1 MDPQWGRSVG
11 NRDVFAFGITF
22 APDPCGGRAMTPDD
36 ALSWGGF
43 QLWAR
48 GKNLCAH
55 RELGERLESAH
66 WHLLPLMEWLADNWD
81 PLLHE
86 ERLPI
91 GAGSGD
97 AWGALRETRFPPAA
111 IENDERKASSWY
123 GAWQEWMFRHA
134 LQTAAE
140 GGLFP
145 DVVFRRYRDSVEI
158 SWGPAR
164 GAGMPDHFRFTESE
178 RGVERLP
185 PGAVAGPLHEALSE
199 AARYLQ
205 ARAPESGRIR
215 KLNRKLAA
223 LKRANGAR
231 EKRLAW
237 LAGLGTS
244 VRGVT
249 AGWRRAR
256 TCLAEVNGRNGA
268 APSLLPVSESPL
280 VIDRSCH
287 AALMFRS
294 LAPRAEDCDIAALAG
309 MMAEFRSPEGDA
321 RAMRDIRR
329 PAPAADETAAPED
342 GYDLAEELHEH
353 YDGKFHRGDCVD
365 IERMLAQL
373 DVGVAELRLHDR
385 AIRGVAIAGPRHR
398 PAIGVNANHPANE
411 RACGRR
417 FTLAHE
423 LCHLLF
429 DRGEEGRLAIA
440 SGPWAPRGME
450 RRADAFAAMLLMPWP
465 AVQRAVA
472 RSNIPIGTAEGVRGL
487 AQRLRVGAPA
497 ALSHLTNMA
506 LIDDDARRR
515 IEDGLWRTTH

>member
-1 MDPQWGRSVG
+1 MDPQWGKSVG
-11 NRDVFAFGITF
+11 NRDVFAFEITF
-22 APDPCGGRAMTPDD
+22 APDPCDGRAMTPDD

-43 QLWAR
+43 QIWAGGR
-48 GKNLCAH
+48 NLCAH

-66 WHLLPLMEWLADNWD
+66 WHLLPLMEWLAKNWD

-91 GAGSGD
+91 GAESGD

-111 IENDERKASSWY
+111 IENDERQASSWY
-123 GAWQEWMFRHA
+123 GAWQEWSFRHA
-134 LQTAAE
+134 LRTAAD

-145 DVVFRRYRDSVEI
+145 DVVLRRYRDSVEI

-164 GAGMPDHFRFTESE
+164 GAGMPSHFRFTESE

-185 PGAVAGPLHEALSE
+185 PGAVAGPLHEVLSD
-199 AARYLQ
+199 AARCLQ
-205 ARAPESGRIR
+205 ARAPESSRIR

-231 EKRLAW
+231 KRRLAW

-244 VRGVT
+244 KHGVT
-249 AGWRRAR
+249 SGWRRAR
-256 TCLAEVNGRNGA
+256 KRLARTEGGNGA
-268 APSLLPVSESPL
+268 APSLLPVRESAL

-287 AALMFRS
+287 AALLFRS
-294 LAPRAEDCDIAALAG
+294 LAPRTEVCDVAELAG

-321 RAMRDIRR
+321 SAMRELCQL
-329 PAPAADETAAPED
+329 ASAAEEAAAPED

-353 YDGKFHRGDCVD
+353 YEGTFHRGDSVD
-365 IERMLAQL
+365 IDGMLEL
-373 DVGVAELRLHDR
+373 LNVEKTELRLRDR
-385 AIRGVAIAGPRHR
+385 AIRGVSIAGPGYR
-398 PAIGVNANHPANE
+398 PAIGVNTNHPANE
-411 RACGRR
+411 RECDRR

-465 AVQRAVA
+465 AVQRAA
-472 RSNIPIGTAEGVRGL
+472 ERSKVSIDTAEGVRGV

-497 ALSHLTNMA
+497 ALSHLTKMA
-506 LIDDDARRR
+506 LIDDAARRR
-515 IEDGLWRTTH
+515 IEDGLWRRAA

>member
-11 NRDVFAFGITF
+11 NRDVFAFEMMF
-22 APDPCGGRAMTPDD
+22 APDPCDGRAMTPDD

-43 QLWAR
+43 QIWAGGR
-48 GKNLCAH
+48 NLCAH

-66 WHLLPLMEWLADNWD
+66 WHLLPLMEWLAKNWD

-86 ERLPI
+86 ERLPV
-91 GAGSGD
+91 GAESGD
-97 AWGALRETRFPPAA
+97 GWGALRETRFPPAA
-111 IENDERKASSWY
+111 IGNDERQASSWY
-123 GAWQEWMFRHA
+123 GAWQEWSFRHA
-134 LQTAAE
+134 LRTAAE

-145 DVVFRRYRDSVEI
+145 DVVLRRYRDSVEI

-164 GAGMPDHFRFTESE
+164 GAGMPSHFRFTESE

-185 PGAVAGPLHEALSE
+185 PGAVAGPLHEVLSE
-199 AARYLQ
+199 AARCLQ
-205 ARAPESGRIR
+205 ARAPKSSRIR

-223 LKRANGAR
+223 LKKANGAR
-231 EKRLAW
+231 ERRLAW
-237 LAGLGTS
+237 IAGLGTS
-244 VRGVT
+244 KREVT
-249 AGWRRAR
+249 SGWRRASKR
-256 TCLAEVNGRNGA
+256 LARAEGGNGA
-268 APSLLPVSESPL
+268 APSLLPVRESAL

-287 AALMFRS
+287 AALLFRS
-294 LAPRAEDCDIAALAG
+294 LAPRTEDCDVAAVAG
-309 MMAEFRSPEGDA
+309 MMAKFRSPEGDA
-321 RAMRDIRR
+321 SAMQEVCR
-329 PAPAADETAAPED
+329 PAPAED

-353 YDGKFHRGDCVD
+353 YEGKFHRGDSVD
-365 IERMLAQL
+365 IEGMLEALRVEVTGLQL
-373 DVGVAELRLHDR
+373 RDR
-385 AIRGVAIAGPRHR
+385 AVSGVSIAGPGHR

-411 RACGRR
+411 RECGRR

-429 DRGEEGRLAIA
+429 DRGEEGRVAIA

-465 AVQRAVA
+465 AVQRAAA
-472 RSNIPIGTAEGVRGL
+472 RSNADIDTAEGVRGV

-506 LIDDDARRR
+506 LIDAAARGR
-515 IEDGLWRTTH
+515 IEDGLWRRAA